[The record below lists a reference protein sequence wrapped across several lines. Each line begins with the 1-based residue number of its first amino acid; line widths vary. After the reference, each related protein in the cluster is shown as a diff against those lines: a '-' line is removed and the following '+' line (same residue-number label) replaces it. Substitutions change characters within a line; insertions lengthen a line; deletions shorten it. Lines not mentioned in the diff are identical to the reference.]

1 MNPSLLVLANLSAA
15 AERAAQYAA
24 LLSTP
29 LHAHLTLLHFY
40 HDPCWN

>member
-15 AERAAQYAA
+15 AERAAQCAA
-24 LLSTP
+24 
-29 LHAHLTLLHFY
+29 LLHFY